1 MELTVLDI
9 IKTINVNG
17 LDKVITIMTLSS
29 CDVMLDNKKV
39 KVSELTDDYIVDLLK
54 NDNKALLYSS
64 INKGE
69 PNTVSA
75 IEISEKLA
83 GCRYRCNKVKVQCK
97 FNRDLGNHVE
107 YIVK

>member
-29 CDVMLDNKKV
+29 CDVILDNKKV

-75 IEISEKLA
+75 IEINEKLA
-83 GCRYRCNKVKVQCK
+83 GCRYRCNKVKVRCK